1 MSLGGRLMRLYFN
14 RVYNPVYDF
23 TTAKT
28 SAYRRSQ
35 QLCVGKLDMEEGDS
49 TLCVGVGTG
58 NEILGIL
65 DRGRLV
71 NIVGVDTSG
80 SGLRRAYDKV
90 SKKGARIS
98 LFRMD
103 AHNLAFDD
111 CSFNKVFSHH
121 LMGFLGDDRKAFQEM
136 LRVLKRGGQYVITF
150 PSGSGSRVLSEI
162 GRSILRNL
170 RSGRFRCATVELLA
184 IIGAAIVNVPI
195 AFWVRPK
202 RGFYS
207 YEDLKGM
214 LAELEPGDYEIE
226 KDDVY
231 QNLIACGR
239 KL

>member
-1 MSLGGRLMRLYFN
+1 MLE
-14 RVYNPVYDF
+14 
-23 TTAKT
+23 
-28 SAYRRSQ
+28 
-35 QLCVGKLDMEEGDS
+35 MEEGDS
-49 TLCVGVGTG
+49 MLCIGVGTG

-65 DRGRLV
+65 DSGRLV
-71 NIVGVDTSG
+71 NVVGVDTSE
-80 SGLRRAYDKV
+80 SGLRRAYDKA

-98 LFRMD
+98 LFKMD

-111 CSFNKVFSHH
+111 YSFNKVFSHH
-121 LMGFLGDDRKAFQEM
+121 LMGFLDDDRKAFQEM
-136 LRVLKRGGQYVITF
+136 LRVLKRGGQYVVTF
-150 PSGSGSRVLSEI
+150 PSGSGYRVLSEI

-184 IIGAAIVNVPI
+184 VTGGAIANIPV

-207 YEDLKGM
+207 YEDLEGM
-214 LAELEPGDYEIE
+214 LADLEPGDYEIE

-239 KL
+239 KP

>member
-1 MSLGGRLMRLYFN
+1 
-14 RVYNPVYDF
+14 
-23 TTAKT
+23 
-28 SAYRRSQ
+28 
-35 QLCVGKLDMEEGDS
+35 
-49 TLCVGVGTG
+49 
-58 NEILGIL
+58 
-65 DRGRLV
+65 
-71 NIVGVDTSG
+71 
-80 SGLRRAYDKV
+80 
-90 SKKGARIS
+90 
-98 LFRMD
+98 MD

-111 CSFNKVFSHH
+111 RSFDKVFSHY

-170 RSGRFRCATVELLA
+170 RSGRFRYATVELLA

-207 YEDLKGM
+207 YEDLEGM